1 MKKVL
6 LIGTSFSA
14 VPIYFALK
22 RRGFHVTVCGGVK
35 TDPCHQYADAS
46 IFVDY
51 SDPEALLNAVK
62 EVDFQYIV
70 PSCNDYSYLSASHVA
85 NKLGYPGYDTTEIT
99 AILHTKKLFREKA
112 AKFGLKAPK
121 VITDLGNLKWEHL
134 PCLIKPVD
142 SFSGRGVTKVESI
155 AEISAAIDVAKKV
168 SRSGE
173 VVIEQFIQGSLH
185 SHSAFISKGEVI
197 ADFFVDEFCTTYP
210 YQVNC
215 SNYPSVIP
223 KTIQLGVRLEIERL
237 AKELRIT
244 DGLLHTQFMSDQNDF
259 WIIECMRRCPGDLYG
274 SLIERSTGVDY
285 ADMFI
290 RPFVEISYS
299 NETTRSH
306 EYYYGRHTVSS
317 RESVVNFSFSPK
329 LKGVELE
336 IVQLK
341 ESGEKLE
348 PAPFDKMAIVL
359 IKFTDFETMVL
370 VTPKLADYFQIN
382 SLEKNYLMCE
392 K

>member
-62 EVDFQYIV
+62 EADFQYII

-85 NKLGYPGYDTTEIT
+85 NKLGCPGYDTTEIT
-99 AILHTKKLFREKA
+99 AILHTKKSFREKA

-121 VITDLGNLKWEHL
+121 VITDITSLNGAHL
-134 PCLIKPVD
+134 PCLVKPVD
-142 SFSGRGVTKVESI
+142 SFSGRGVSKVESI
-155 AEISAAIDVAKKV
+155 AEISAAINAAKKA

-173 VVIEQFIQGSLH
+173 FVIEQFIQGSLH
-185 SHSAFISKGEVI
+185 SHSAFISKGKII

-223 KTIQLGVRLEIERL
+223 KRIKLGVQFEIERL

-290 RPFVEISYS
+290 KPFVEIPYS
-299 NETTRSH
+299 NETTHSH
-306 EYYYGRHTVSS
+306 EYYYGRHTISS
-317 RESVVNFSFSPK
+317 RESIVNFSFSPK
-329 LKGVELE
+329 LKGVEIE

-341 ESGEKLE
+341 ESGENLE

-359 IKFTDFETMVL
+359 IKFTDFETMIL

-382 SLEKNYLMCE
+382 SLKE
-392 K
+392 